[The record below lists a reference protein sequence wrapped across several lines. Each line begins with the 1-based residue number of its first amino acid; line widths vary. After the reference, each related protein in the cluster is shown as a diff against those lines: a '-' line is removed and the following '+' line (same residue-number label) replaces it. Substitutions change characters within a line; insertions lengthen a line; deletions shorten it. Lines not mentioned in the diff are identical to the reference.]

1 MDEIEGGLGDDG
13 EGNSEEEN
21 EDDEESE
28 ESEESE
34 CEDEV
39 YACQDAKFFEDE
51 NACVD
56 GCEDWSETARSLW
69 TRYQDLTV
77 LDKIEAELDA
87 DVKHE
92 GTWELDYNSGDGQQ
106 IPVTINVNLSKYASY
121 RTEKLIASDY
131 LIHWIETTDMSSE
144 IEIDVSD

>member
-13 EGNSEEEN
+13 EGESE
-21 EDDEESE
+21 EESE
-28 ESEESE
+28 ESDEPE

-77 LDKIEAELDA
+77 VDKIEAELD
-87 DVKHE
+87 
-92 GTWELDYNSGDGQQ
+92 
-106 IPVTINVNLSKYASY
+106 
-121 RTEKLIASDY
+121 
-131 LIHWIETTDMSSE
+131 
-144 IEIDVSD
+144 